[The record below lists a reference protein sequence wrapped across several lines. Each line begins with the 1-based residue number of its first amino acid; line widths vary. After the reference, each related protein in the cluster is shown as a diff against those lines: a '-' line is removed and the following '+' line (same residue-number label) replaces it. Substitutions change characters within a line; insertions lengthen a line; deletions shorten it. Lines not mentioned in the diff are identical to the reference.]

1 MLFINTKIL
10 DQTLDVLE
18 GLGLLPHLILT
29 GDYSVYLL
37 GNLEGYPFSCAKEP
51 SDIVFLL
58 DDVLTRGRYPRFH
71 AAFKEAGFDYLE
83 DCYGSIGVFFME
95 EVRIRF
101 NASLTG
107 SRERRVLDL
116 KGLRLRI
123 MADKKYNILYDS
135 LTTYPY
141 RNHTLRL
148 PSLASLL
155 AYKILAG
162 RTDKGNAYDLDTL
175 VHDLVL
181 QGKDPLHI
189 LSPYPDAQRRFLS
202 LTSAK

>member
-1 MLFINTKIL
+1 MFAIVTKIL

-29 GDYSVYLL
+29 GDYGVYLL
-37 GNLEGYPFSCAKEP
+37 GHLEGYAFSCSKEP

-58 DDVLTRGRYPRFH
+58 EDMLTRGRYPGFH
-71 AAFKEAGFDYLE
+71 AAFKSAGFDYLE
-83 DCYGSIGVFFME
+83 DCYGSIGVFFMG

-101 NASLTG
+101 NAALTG
-107 SRERRVLDL
+107 SRERKILDL

-123 MADKKYNILYDS
+123 MADKKYNILYDEV
-135 LTTYPY
+135 TVHPY
-141 RNHTLRL
+141 RSHTLRL
-148 PSLASLL
+148 PSLASIL

-162 RTDKGNAYDLDTL
+162 RTDKGNAFNLDAM

-181 QGKDPLHI
+181 QGKDPLAL
-189 LSPYPDAQRRFLS
+189 LSRYPDAQRRFLN

>member
-1 MLFINTKIL
+1 MFAINTKIL

-29 GDYSVYLL
+29 GDYGVYLL
-37 GNLEGYPFSCAKEP
+37 GQLEGYTFSCAKEP

-58 DDVLTRGRYPRFH
+58 EDVLTRGRYPGFH

-83 DCYGSIGVFFME
+83 DCYGSIGIFFMG

-107 SRERRVLDL
+107 SRERRILDL
-116 KGLRLRI
+116 KGLGLRI
-123 MADKKYNILYDS
+123 MADRKYNILYDRVA
-135 LTTYPY
+135 THPY

-148 PSLASLL
+148 PDLSSLL
-155 AYKILAG
+155 AYKIRAG
-162 RTDKGNAYDLDTL
+162 RTDKGNAFILDSM

-181 QGKDPLHI
+181 QDMDPHSL

-202 LTSAK
+202 LFPGK

>member
-1 MLFINTKIL
+1 MFFINTKIL

-18 GLGLLPHLILT
+18 GLGLLPHLTLT

-37 GNLEGYPFSCAKEP
+37 GNLEGYTFSCAKEP

-58 DDVLTRGRYPRFH
+58 DEALTRGRSPKFH

-83 DCYGSIGVFFME
+83 DCYGSIGVFFMD

-116 KGLRLRI
+116 KGLHLRI
-123 MADKKYNILYDS
+123 MADKKYNVLYDS
-135 LTTYPY
+135 VTAYPY

-155 AYKILAG
+155 AYKIRAG
-162 RTDKGNAYDLDTL
+162 RTDKGNAFDLDAM

-181 QGKDPLHI
+181 QGKDPFHI
-189 LSPYPDAQRRFLS
+189 LSPYPDAQRRYLS